1 MIIVF
6 IFFAHIVFMGYVF
19 YKRLKKESFGT
30 ALIDLSL
37 IILLFSVGWSIT
49 GMLIKLFIDQEG
61 FGKFFDRDT
70 ISLVL
75 LSIVEFFFYKMYYK
89 DLLTN
94 SNEKEK

>member
-6 IFFAHIVFMGYVF
+6 IFFAHIVFMGFIF

-30 ALIDLSL
+30 ALIDLTL
-37 IILLFSVGWSIT
+37 IILLFSVGWSIA
-49 GMLIKLFIDQEG
+49 GMLIKLVIDQEG
-61 FGKFFDRDT
+61 FGEFFDRDT
-70 ISLVL
+70 ISLLL

>member
-30 ALIDLSL
+30 ALIDLTL
-37 IILLFSVGWSIT
+37 IILLFSVGWSIA

-61 FGKFFDRDT
+61 FGEFFDRDA